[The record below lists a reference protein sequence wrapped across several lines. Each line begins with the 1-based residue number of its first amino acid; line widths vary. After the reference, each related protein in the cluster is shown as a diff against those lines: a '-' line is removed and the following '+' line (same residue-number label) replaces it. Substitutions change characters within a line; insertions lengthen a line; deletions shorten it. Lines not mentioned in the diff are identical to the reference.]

1 MNNFKSILIITFYN
15 FISLSFFTA
24 CDNSPKFQVE
34 GTISEADGKML
45 YLEAMTLEG
54 IQRIDSTR
62 LKGDGTFCFRAPAPT
77 NPEFYALCLDNQ
89 RINFSIDSTET
100 VRFTAQLPTFS
111 SSYTVEGSDNCQ
123 KIKEIALLQSALQQQ
138 IIELEKNQSMYPGDI
153 VDSIEVLVNAYKE
166 LMKNDYIYK
175 EPMKAYAYYAV
186 CQSITDLQTTYQLFN
201 PSTNRDDVKCYA
213 AVATAWD
220 GLYPDAKRTE
230 QICNMAI
237 QGMSNT
243 APAQP
248 KYVQI
253 DESKISEVS
262 ILDVELPDIN
272 GKMRKLTDLKGK
284 VVMLDFTIY
293 SAKES
298 AERTRRMRDVY
309 EKYKGQGFEI
319 YQVSL
324 DNDIHFWKVSCEKLP
339 WICVHETDGSAVK
352 LYGVVNVPTF
362 FLINRNNELVK
373 RSDQV
378 TTSLEEEIKR
388 LL

>member
-1 MNNFKSILIITFYN
+1 MKINNIIGVASIMAAML
-15 FISLSFFTA
+15 TA
-24 CDNSPKFQVE
+24 CESGPKFQVE

-45 YLEAMTLEG
+45 YLEAMTLDG

-62 LKGDGTFCFRAPAPT
+62 LKGDGAFCFNAPAPT
-77 NPEFYALCLDNQ
+77 NPEFYALCVDNQ

-100 VRFTAQLPTFS
+100 VRFTAQMPTFS

-123 KIKEIALLQSALQQQ
+123 KIKEISLLQSALQQQ
-138 IIELEKNQSMYPGDI
+138 VIELEKNQSMYPGDI
-153 VDSIEVLVNAYKE
+153 VDSINVLVNAYKE
-166 LMKNDYIYK
+166 RMKTDYIFK

-186 CQSITDLQTTYQLFN
+186 CQSITDLTTTYQLFN
-201 PSTNRDDVKCYA
+201 PSSNRDDVKCYA
-213 AVATAWD
+213 TIATAWD

-243 APAQP
+243 APVQP
-248 KYVQI
+248 QYVNI
-253 DESKISEVS
+253 DESRVSEVS
-262 ILDVELPDIN
+262 IIDVELPDIN
-272 GKMRKLTDLKGK
+272 GKMHRLTDLKGK

-298 AERTRRMRDVY
+298 AERTRRLRDLY
-309 EKYKGQGFEI
+309 EKYKNQGFEI

-324 DNDIHFWKVSCEKLP
+324 DNDTHFWKVACEKLP
-339 WICVHETDGSAVK
+339 WLCVHETDGSAVNM
-352 LYGVVNVPTF
+352 YGVVDVPTF
-362 FLINRNNELVK
+362 FLINRDNELVK

-378 TTSLEEEIKR
+378 TTSLEDEIKK
-388 LL
+388 LM